1 MTFITRFAPSPT
13 GPLHLGHAYSA
24 IISHDMARRKGG
36 KFYVRIEDLD
46 QSRSKKKWENQIFED
61 LDWLGLSWDGPIV
74 RQSEEFE
81 KYKNILTN
89 FKNELGLFECFCSR
103 KDIKLALSAPHIDD
117 KFLGPDGLV
126 YPGTCRENIVPSKIN
141 FNNVLRMR
149 VNLGEEKIF
158 TFNELGQ
165 KKGKISFTLSEF
177 LKTIGDVVLWRKSYP
192 AYHLACVIDDAHQN
206 ITHVVRGMDLFEAT
220 KIHTVLN
227 TYFGF
232 HKPFYYHHKLICDEN
247 GKRLAK
253 RDDSKSIQKYRL
265 EGFKPSEVRAMIGF

>member
-1 MTFITRFAPSPT
+1 M
-13 GPLHLGHAYSA
+13 GHAYSA

-74 RQSEEFE
+74 RQSEELE

-117 KFLGPDGLV
+117 KFLGPDGLI
-126 YPGTCRENIVPSKIN
+126 YPGTCRENIVSSKIN
-141 FNNVLRMR
+141 FKNVLRMK
-149 VNLGEEKIF
+149 VDLDEEKIF

-165 KKGKISFTLSEF
+165 KKGKISFTLSE
-177 LKTIGDVVLWRKSYP
+177 LSL
-192 AYHLACVIDDAHQN
+192 
-206 ITHVVRGMDLFEAT
+206 
-220 KIHTVLN
+220 IH
-227 TYFGF
+227 
-232 HKPFYYHHKLICDEN
+232 I
-247 GKRLAK
+247 
-253 RDDSKSIQKYRL
+253 
-265 EGFKPSEVRAMIGF
+265 

>member
-24 IISHDMARRKGG
+24 IISHDMARRKRWKVLCSNRG
-36 KFYVRIEDLD
+36 F
-46 QSRSKKKWENQIFED
+46 RSVAFEKKWENQIFED

-74 RQSEEFE
+74 RQSEELE

-126 YPGTCRENIVPSKIN
+126 YPGTCRENIVSSKIN
-141 FNNVLRMR
+141 FNNVLRMK

-158 TFNELGQ
+158 TF
-165 KKGKISFTLSEF
+165 
-177 LKTIGDVVLWRKSYP
+177 
-192 AYHLACVIDDAHQN
+192 
-206 ITHVVRGMDLFEAT
+206 
-220 KIHTVLN
+220 
-227 TYFGF
+227 
-232 HKPFYYHHKLICDEN
+232 
-247 GKRLAK
+247 
-253 RDDSKSIQKYRL
+253 
-265 EGFKPSEVRAMIGF
+265 

>member
-1 MTFITRFAPSPT
+1 M
-13 GPLHLGHAYSA
+13 
-24 IISHDMARRKGG
+24 
-36 KFYVRIEDLD
+36 
-46 QSRSKKKWENQIFED
+46 
-61 LDWLGLSWDGPIV
+61 SWDGPIV
-74 RQSEEFE
+74 RQSEELE
-81 KYKNILTN
+81 KYQNILSN

-103 KDIKLALSAPHIDD
+103 KDIKLALSAPHVGDNL
-117 KFLGPDGLV
+117 LGPDGLI
-126 YPGTCRENIVPSKIN
+126 YPGTCRENIVSSKIN
-141 FNNVLRMR
+141 FKNVLRMK
-149 VNLGEEKIF
+149 VDLDEEKIF

-165 KKGKISFTLSEF
+165 KKGKISFTSSEF

-192 AYHLACVIDDAHQN
+192 AYHLACVIDDAQQK

-247 GKRLAK
+247 GTRLAK

>member
-1 MTFITRFAPSPT
+1 MS
-13 GPLHLGHAYSA
+13 
-24 IISHDMARRKGG
+24 
-36 KFYVRIEDLD
+36 
-46 QSRSKKKWENQIFED
+46 
-61 LDWLGLSWDGPIV
+61 
-74 RQSEEFE
+74 
-81 KYKNILTN
+81 
-89 FKNELGLFECFCSR
+89 
-103 KDIKLALSAPHIDD
+103 LALD
-117 KFLGPDGLV
+117 
-126 YPGTCRENIVPSKIN
+126 
-141 FNNVLRMR
+141 
-149 VNLGEEKIF
+149 EEKIF

-192 AYHLACVIDDAHQN
+192 AYHLACVIDDAQQK

>member
-74 RQSEEFE
+74 RQSEELE
-81 KYKNILTN
+81 KYKNILSN

-126 YPGTCRENIVPSKIN
+126 YPGTCRENIVSSKIN
-141 FNNVLRMR
+141 FNNVLRMK
-149 VNLGEEKIF
+149 VNLGEE
-158 TFNELGQ
+158 
-165 KKGKISFTLSEF
+165 
-177 LKTIGDVVLWRKSYP
+177 
-192 AYHLACVIDDAHQN
+192 
-206 ITHVVRGMDLFEAT
+206 
-220 KIHTVLN
+220 
-227 TYFGF
+227 
-232 HKPFYYHHKLICDEN
+232 
-247 GKRLAK
+247 
-253 RDDSKSIQKYRL
+253 
-265 EGFKPSEVRAMIGF
+265 